1 MALPQLHTATYELE
15 LPSTGKKV
23 KYRPFL
29 VKEQKVLMMA
39 QESEDDKQIEQAFAS
54 IISECTFQKLE
65 PYKLPL
71 FDIEYL
77 FLRIRGKSV
86 GEVISVSVLCPDDE
100 KTRTDVKINLQDVS
114 VLMSND
120 HTNEIELT
128 KDIKM
133 IMKYPTLSDMSS
145 FSNEGEV
152 ADVFAMIKNCVLE
165 IHHGEEIYN
174 AIDITSKELDD
185 FIDQMSTENFEQV
198 NAFFTTMPKLQ
209 HVVEVKNPKTK
220 KTGEVTIEGMQ
231 AFFV

>member
-152 ADVFAMIKNCVLE
+152 ANVFAMIKNCVLE
-165 IHHGEEIYN
+165 IHHGKEIYN

-231 AFFV
+231 SFFV